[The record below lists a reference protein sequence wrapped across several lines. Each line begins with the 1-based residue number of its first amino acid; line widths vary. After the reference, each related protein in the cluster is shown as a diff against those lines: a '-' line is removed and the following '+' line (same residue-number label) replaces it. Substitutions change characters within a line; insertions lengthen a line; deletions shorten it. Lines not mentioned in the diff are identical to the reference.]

1 MKTRIISA
9 VCMAPIFI
17 FVLLGGW
24 PLLAFSAAVCF
35 MGLFEFYRGF
45 ESMGVSVRRPIAYGC
60 AAALYLLLAL
70 SEAGASGA
78 LSRSDLIC
86 FWVVLAT
93 LLNLADCLIE
103 EDHGVK
109 GAVCSLTGL
118 LYIALGSAHIWMTER
133 LGGHNAFVWLIFLCA
148 WGTDIF
154 AYFTG
159 YFLGRHKLCPK
170 LSPKKTVEGAIG
182 GVLGSVLCCS
192 VFALAAEP
200 DHAAACAAIG
210 LVGSAAAQCG
220 DLIASAFKRKMG
232 IKDYGKLIPGHGG
245 IMDRFDSILL
255 AAPFVYYCCVFFI
268 YGSAA

>member
-9 VCMAPIFI
+9 ICMAPVFI
-17 FVLLGGW
+17 FVWLGGW

-35 MGLFEFYRGF
+35 MGLFEFLRGL
-45 ESMGVSVRRPIAYGC
+45 ESMDVHVRRPIAYGC
-60 AAALYLLLAL
+60 AAALFALLAAGGAGL
-70 SEAGASGA
+70 SGGLGISG
-78 LSRSDLIC
+78 LVC
-86 FWVVLAT
+86 FWAVLAT
-93 LLNLADCLIE
+93 LLNLADCLVE
-103 EDHGVK
+103 EDHGVS
-109 GAVCSLTGL
+109 GAVYSLAAL
-118 LYIALGSAHIWMTER
+118 MYIALGSAHIYMTER
-133 LGGHNAFVWLIFLCA
+133 LGGHNPFVWLIFLCA

-159 YFLGRHKLCPK
+159 YFLGKHKLCPK

-182 GVLGSVLCCS
+182 GVLGSVLCCCA
-192 VFALAAEP
+192 FALAADP
-200 DHAAACAAIG
+200 SGIGACAAIG

-232 IKDYGKLIPGHGG
+232 IKDYGRLIPGHGG

-268 YGSAA
+268 YGATA